1 VKLHNTEE
9 LLDQKVQHVD
19 RLEA

>member
-1 VKLHNTEE
+1 VKLRNTEE
-9 LLDQKVQHVD
+9 LLDQKVQDVD